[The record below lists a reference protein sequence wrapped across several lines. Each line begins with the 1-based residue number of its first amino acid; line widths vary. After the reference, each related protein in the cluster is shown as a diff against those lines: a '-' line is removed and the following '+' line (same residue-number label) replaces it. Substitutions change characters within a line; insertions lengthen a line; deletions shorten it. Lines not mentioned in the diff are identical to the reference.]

1 MAPSSMA
8 TTAGKE
14 KGTELGRPEFS
25 RTATCMGYG
34 AGMTADLLPRS
45 AASGEGGDE
54 SKQGE
59 TRRPAVAM
67 HGHTRRRRNCP
78 RAQGED

>member
-1 MAPSSMA
+1 MA

-25 RTATCMGYG
+25 MGYG